1 MCFVGAAE
9 PMAKQNAL
17 TSLLNEGEIKPS
29 QRRSLSEETADK
41 LRELILL
48 EKLPPGMHIPERDL
62 AEVLGISRTPMREAL
77 RILEN
82 EGLVDHTPTRR
93 SRVANPSAE
102 ELAHSMQV
110 LATLEALAGELAC
123 MNASDSQITAIAAL
137 NRQMV
142 EKNDVMNSIDFFKT
156 DMEFHTGIVAASGNT
171 ALTDTH
177 AKYNA
182 RLWRARFLSSRRK
195 LGRAT
200 TLQQHQD
207 ITAALQDRN
216 VSGAAHTMREH
227 IETAIENLFKSRDE
241 QESFE

>member
-1 MCFVGAAE
+1 
-9 PMAKQNAL
+9 MAKQNTL
-17 TSLLNEGEIKPS
+17 TSLVNEGEIKPS

-48 EKLPPGMHIPERDL
+48 EKLPPGMRIPERDL

-77 RILEN
+77 RILES

-93 SRVANPSAE
+93 SRVANPSADA
-102 ELAHSMQV
+102 LAQSMTV

-123 MNASDSQITAIAAL
+123 QHGRESQITAIAAL
-137 NRQMV
+137 NSRMI
-142 EKNDVMNSIDFFKT
+142 EKSETMSSIDFFKT
-156 DMEFHTGIVAASGNT
+156 DMEFHASIVAASGNA
-171 ALTDTH
+171 ALVDTH

-207 ITAALQDRN
+207 ITTALETRDVSAA
-216 VSGAAHTMREH
+216 AKAMRTH
-227 IETAIENLFKSRDE
+227 IETAIENLFISRDE

>member
-1 MCFVGAAE
+1 
-9 PMAKQNAL
+9 MAKQNAL

-29 QRRSLSEETADK
+29 QRRSLSAETADK

-77 RILEN
+77 RILES

-93 SRVANPSAE
+93 SRVANPSPE
-102 ELAHSMQV
+102 ELAQSMKV
-110 LATLEALAGELAC
+110 LGTLEALGGELAC
-123 MNASDSQITAIAAL
+123 THASESDIEAISAL
-137 NRQMV
+137 NSRMHEQSDMLS
-142 EKNDVMNSIDFFKT
+142 SIDFFKT
-156 DMEFHTGIVAASGNT
+156 DMDFHASIIAAGGNA
-171 ALTDTH
+171 ALVDTH

-200 TLQQHQD
+200 TPQQHQD
-207 ITAALQDRN
+207 ITNAIRKRDAA
-216 VSGAAHTMREH
+216 GAADAMRAH
-227 IETAIENLFKSRDE
+227 IETAIENLFISSDE

>member
-1 MCFVGAAE
+1 MG
-9 PMAKQNAL
+9 KQNTL
-17 TSLLNEGEIKPS
+17 TSLVNEGEIKPS

-77 RILEN
+77 RILES

-93 SRVANPSAE
+93 SRVANPSVD
-102 ELAHSMQV
+102 ELAQSMTV

-123 MNASDSQITAIAAL
+123 QHASDSQIAAIAAL

-142 EKNDVMNSIDFFKT
+142 EKSETMRSIDFFKT
-156 DMEFHTGIVAASGNT
+156 DMEFHAGIVAASGNA
-171 ALTDTH
+171 ALVDTH

-207 ITAALQDRN
+207 ITRALETRDVSAA
-216 VSGAAHTMREH
+216 AAAMRAH
-227 IETAIENLFKSRDE
+227 IETAIENLHMSQDE

>member
-1 MCFVGAAE
+1 
-9 PMAKQNAL
+9 MAKQNAL

-29 QRRSLSEETADK
+29 QRRSLSAETADK

-77 RILEN
+77 RILES

-93 SRVANPSAE
+93 SRVANPSPE
-102 ELAHSMQV
+102 ELAQSMKV
-110 LATLEALAGELAC
+110 LGTLEALGGELAC
-123 MNASDSQITAIAAL
+123 SNASEAEIAAISAL
-137 NRQMV
+137 NGRMHEQS
-142 EKNDVMNSIDFFKT
+142 DRLSSIDFFKT
-156 DMEFHTGIVAASGNT
+156 DMDFHAGIIAAGGNA
-171 ALTDTH
+171 ALVDTH

-207 ITAALQDRN
+207 ITSAIQNRDSAA
-216 VSGAAHTMREH
+216 AAAAMRTH
-227 IETAIENLFKSRDE
+227 IETAIENLFISSDE

>member
-1 MCFVGAAE
+1 
-9 PMAKQNAL
+9 MAKNNAL

-77 RILEN
+77 RILES

-93 SRVANPSAE
+93 SRVANPSVD
-102 ELAHSMQV
+102 ELAQSMEV
-110 LATLEALAGELAC
+110 LASLEALAGELAC
-123 MNASDSQITAIAAL
+123 VHATDQEIAAIAAL
-137 NRQMV
+137 NRRMV
-142 EKNDVMNSIDFFKT
+142 QKSDDMSSIDFFKT
-156 DMEFHTGIVAASGNT
+156 DMAFHTGIVAASGNA
-171 ALTDTH
+171 ALVDTH

-207 ITAALQDRN
+207 ITSALQDRN
-216 VSGAAHTMREH
+216 RTAAALAMRDH
-227 IETAIENLFKSRDE
+227 IKTAIENLITSRDE

>member
-1 MCFVGAAE
+1 
-9 PMAKQNAL
+9 MAKQNAL

-77 RILEN
+77 RILES

-93 SRVANPSAE
+93 SRVANPSVD
-102 ELAHSMQV
+102 ELAQSMKV

-123 MNASDSQITAIAAL
+123 IHASDSQITAIAAL
-137 NRQMV
+137 NQRMV
-142 EKNDVMNSIDFFKT
+142 EKSEAMSSIDFFKT
-156 DMEFHTGIVAASGNT
+156 DMDFHTGIVAASRNA
-171 ALTDTH
+171 ALIDTH

-182 RLWRARFLSSRRK
+182 RLWRARFMSSRRK

-207 ITAALQDRN
+207 ITTALQERN
-216 VSGAAHTMREH
+216 VANASHAMRDH
-227 IETAIENLFKSRDE
+227 IETAIENLFKSKDE